1 MKSFLVRSFFS
12 PGARQFNEFTY
23 EQIARDGAILI
34 RRWQRG
40 GVEFHSHYIHM
51 YVCRPGGEWVS
62 STEMGLLARCGLAG
76 QDQGWKLFFGERAK
90 SQILLQQRREQ
101 NHSST
106 RLTSTTGTLLTQ
118 SKV

>member
-1 MKSFLVRSFFS
+1 MKSFLVRFFFS
-12 PGARQFNEFTY
+12 PSSRQFNEFTY
-23 EQIARDGAILI
+23 EQVVRDGAILI

-40 GVEFHSHYIHM
+40 GVGLSLY
-51 YVCRPGGEWVS
+51 RPGGEWAS

-90 SQILLQQRREQ
+90 SQILPQQRREQ